1 MRHDASFTYEVE
13 GVHCS
18 TASGLSPGPVFLNY
32 CFPFELPVP
41 LGRASPGRS
50 SVSSPL
56 LSPPVP
62 LCGVSSHQRFF
73 PPSASEGA
81 RARWLFRAFTIPG
94 LYSVGYFGRGGQRER
109 SRSAGAAGPRGE
121 EAPRCVSMFTRRNKR
136 RRRRR
141 GRCHRRAVISYYFG
155 PLMAS

>member
-1 MRHDASFTYEVE
+1 MRYDASFGFEVE

-32 CFPFELPVP
+32 CFPSELPVP
-41 LGRASPGRS
+41 ASQPESRS
-50 SVSSPL
+50 SGPL
-56 LSPPVP
+56 LPRSPFWRLFSPPI
-62 LCGVSSHQRFF
+62 FF
-73 PPSASEGA
+73 HGAPSVRLGA
-81 RARWLFRAFTIPG
+81 PRKEPGPRWLFHAFTIPG
-94 LYSVGYFGRGGQRER
+94 LYSVGYFGRGGQREIPIGR
-109 SRSAGAAGPRGE
+109 QKRSAEE

-155 PLMAS
+155 PL